1 VQSADY
7 VVTLNH
13 PELREVRTSMRTL
26 ALHDEVP
33 EFDLLRLF
41 LLGTGASTSLVFG
54 TANSFN
60 GETLEEVIEEFI
72 ELTLAPRC
80 ETTTEEE

>member
-1 VQSADY
+1 MQGADY
-7 VVTLNH
+7 VVAVDHT
-13 PELREVRTSMRTL
+13 ELREVGTAVRAL

-33 EFDLLRLF
+33 KFDLLRLF

-60 GETLEEVIEEFI
+60 GETLEEVVEEFV
-72 ELTLAPRC
+72 ELTFAPRG